1 MSFAEYRASNFVIS
15 VSNVSGVVANK
26 ALGIIIDLSLE
37 RLSLLGFMS
46 QNKCLGKIVAM
57 FTDLFTMQKYWI
69 YWKKVH

>member
-1 MSFAEYRASNFVIS
+1 MSFEEYRASNFVIS

-37 RLSLLGFMS
+37 RLSLLGSMS

>member
-1 MSFAEYRASNFVIS
+1 
-15 VSNVSGVVANK
+15 
-26 ALGIIIDLSLE
+26 
-37 RLSLLGFMS
+37 MS

>member
-1 MSFAEYRASNFVIS
+1 MSFAEYRDSNFLIS

-37 RLSLLGFMS
+37 RLSLLGSMS
-46 QNKCLGKIVAM
+46 QNKFLGKIVAM
-57 FTDLFTMQKYWI
+57 FTDLSTMQKYWI